1 METFST
7 GDAVLFS
14 NGLNMGRI
22 STVHHIEHIGSWNI
36 DAGLNTAKTHDTSI
50 RPLPNQ
56 RGSVFKSWPFNFFG
70 DELLMV
76 NPKFIGSVLELTF
89 SSGIADRTVQRV
101 IDQ

>member
-1 METFST
+1 METFSA
-7 GDAVLFS
+7 GDAVLFAD
-14 NGLNMGRI
+14 GFHKREKPVFCDL
-22 STVHHIEHIGSWNI
+22 EHISSG
-36 DAGLNTAKTHDTSI
+36 DVDTGLDTAKTHDTSI